1 MAKLNVLV
9 YDGSG
14 VSAAS
19 RDNLVR
25 CLRLFLGQRYD
36 VQLVTPKTIKS
47 EPWTNNCALLV
58 LPGGRDLPYLHD
70 LGGTGNKR
78 IREWVEE
85 GGSYLGIC
93 AGAYYACSSIAFE
106 VGTPLEVAGE
116 RELAFFD
123 GVCRGTVFPG
133 FQYDSDAGARQVTL
147 ELNRGAWRDYW
158 PRSPERCEVWYNGG
172 GAFIPARRPGHDA
185 ELWSETAVALATYCD
200 LDDGPAAGVLCSVG
214 RGKALLWA
222 THPEHSAGST
232 GDAAADAARERD
244 RLGLIRASLSALG
257 LEVADAPQTPPR
269 LHPILLASTDADLLQ
284 TTAEALA
291 TSSKPYGPGRALF
304 EDRNDNFVLYEAS
317 AAARLLHEARHPLDT
332 ISNDADD
339 LAGSEKDVCIFDEGL
354 PAPELSPL
362 FDFHLFFSRLAASR
376 GVPHFGRILMYS
388 EVVTST
394 QTMLD
399 KNDAFL
405 AKLPDGSTC
414 VASHQVAGRGR
425 GGNAW
430 ISPAGCLQFSLV
442 ARLPGSASAKIVF
455 VQYLFGLAVVEAIR
469 GTPGY
474 EELGVRLKWP
484 NDIYADL
491 GAVAEAHGQER
502 YRKIGGILVNS
513 SFSGD
518 TFSLVVGCGI
528 NTSNPRPTTSVNDL
542 IDLSNR
548 TRGTSLALFR
558 PETLLALIL
567 DKFSEM
573 WPTFV
578 EAGFEPFTDRYLSA
592 WIHSNQIVTLD
603 STSQRVRILG
613 ITPDYGLLRTAPVND
628 YSYEDYL
635 QPAISSAPQR
645 FIDLQPDGNRF
656 DILKGLIYAKS
667 G

>member
-47 EPWTNNCALLV
+47 EPWTNNCALFV

-85 GGSYLGIC
+85 GGSYMGIC

-106 VGTPLEVAGE
+106 VGTPLEVAGD

-123 GVCRGTVFPG
+123 GVCRGTIFPG
-133 FQYDSDAGARQVTL
+133 FTYDSDAGARQVAM
-147 ELNRGAWRDYW
+147 EINRNAWRDHW
-158 PRSPERCEVWYNGG
+158 PQSPERCEVWYNGG
-172 GAFIPARRPGHDA
+172 GAFIPARRLAHDA
-185 ELWSETAVALATYCD
+185 EKPSTDAVVLATYSD
-200 LDDGPAAGVLCSVG
+200 LDDSLAAGVLCPVG
-214 RGKALLWA
+214 HGRALLWG
-222 THPEHSAGST
+222 THPEHPAELT
-232 GDAAADAARERD
+232 GDTAVDTAKERD

-257 LEVADAPQTPPR
+257 LEVADAPQAIPR
-269 LHPILLASTDADLLQ
+269 LHPLYLASVDQHLLQ
-284 TTAEALA
+284 RTAEALA
-291 TSSKPYGPGRALF
+291 TAAKPYGPGRALF
-304 EDRNDNFVLYEAS
+304 EDRNDNFVLYDAS
-317 AAARLLHEARHPLDT
+317 AAPRLLHEARHPV
-332 ISNDADD
+332 DATATDEVD
-339 LAGSEKDVCIFDEGL
+339 LTAVEKDVCVFDEGL
-354 PAPELSPL
+354 PGRELSPL
-362 FDFHLFFSRLAASR
+362 FDFHLFFSRLGA
-376 GVPHFGRILMYS
+376 GHGTHQFGRILMYS

-405 AKLPDGSTC
+405 SKLPDGLAC

-425 GGNAW
+425 GGNTW

-442 ARLPGSASAKIVF
+442 ARLPASASAKIVF
-455 VQYLFGLAVVEAIR
+455 MQYLFGLAVVEAIR
-469 GTPGY
+469 GAPGY
-474 EELGVRLKWP
+474 EDLGLRLKWP

-491 GAVAEAHGQER
+491 GMTAVTQGQDR

-513 SFSGD
+513 SFSGG
-518 TFSLVVGCGI
+518 TFSLIVGCGI

-548 TRGTSLALFR
+548 HRGTNLAFFR
-558 PETLLALIL
+558 PETLLALIF

-578 EAGFEPFTDRYLSA
+578 QSGFEPFTDRYLSA
-592 WIHSNQIVTLD
+592 WIHSDQIVTLD

-613 ITPDYGLLRTAPVND
+613 ITPDHGLLRTVPLND
-628 YSYEDYL
+628 HGYEDYL
-635 QPAISSAPQR
+635 QSTTASSLQR

-667 G
+667 A